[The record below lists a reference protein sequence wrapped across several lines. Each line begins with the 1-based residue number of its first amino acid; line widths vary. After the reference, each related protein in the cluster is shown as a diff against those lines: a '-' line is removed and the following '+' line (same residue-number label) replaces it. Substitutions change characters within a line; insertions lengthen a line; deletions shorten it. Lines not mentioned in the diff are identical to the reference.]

1 MVVVKQAS
9 HKTDAE
15 NLWNDKVEPITYQQ
29 YVEQTA
35 DTEKLLLFSESG
47 GGKTTFYLEIL
58 NYLLKQGFTLD
69 QIKMCIV
76 FPDRPSGL
84 VKLHGLIPK
93 EFLPRIDIFPVN
105 NYEETVK
112 ATASAHQILVD
123 HYKQHKV
130 PGWSVFELMENY
142 WSFAQDYYSRQA
154 FGKSLGEYFAQM
166 QTILQK
172 SKADKKTA
180 YEAFAGPFGGPWP
193 IIKFFHN
200 FNWMDRIKRFPYHV
214 VFTSEIKQEDN
225 DDSVFKSLGYR
236 PAGEKHNQH
245 RVDTILYL
253 SHKGNNFYMRPY
265 KLTGYQKLYP
275 REDITGKNG
284 YEEHRNQL
292 LELEKEGH
300 CVSKIKHLEDTVG
313 ITPPKKP
320 EKPKEQP
327 VKEKK
332 EEPKPKPK
340 EEKKPEKKEESEDN
354 MWEL

>member
-1 MVVVKQAS
+1 MVVKQVTP
-9 HKTDAE
+9 KTDAE
-15 NLWNDKVEPITYQQ
+15 AFWNETVKPVTYRQ
-29 YVEQTA
+29 YVEQAA

-47 GGKTTFYLEIL
+47 GGKTTYYLSII
-58 NYLLKQGFTLD
+58 NYLLKKGLSLE
-69 QIKMCIV
+69 QIKMCII

-84 VKLHGLIPK
+84 VKLHGMIPE
-93 EFLPRIDIFPVN
+93 EFLDRIDIFSVN

-112 ATASAHQILVD
+112 ATASAHRILME
-123 HYKQHKV
+123 HYEKHKV
-130 PGWSVFELMENY
+130 PGWQVFELMENY

-225 DDSVFKSLGYR
+225 DDSVFKALGYR

-245 RVDTILYL
+245 RVDSILYL

-265 KLTGYQKLYP
+265 KLTGYQQLYP
-275 REDITGKNG
+275 RVDITGKNG
-284 YEEHRNQL
+284 YEEHRLQL
-292 LELEKEGH
+292 EKLEKEGY
-300 CVSKIKHLEDTVG
+300 CVSKMTHLEKSVG

-320 EKPKEQP
+320 EQPKEQP
-327 VKEKK
+327 KTEVKEKPK
-332 EEPKPKPK
+332 DKPKV
-340 EEKKPEKKEESEDN
+340 KPEPAKKEESDGG